1 MMDKVIK
8 EEIQEVGQAKIK
20 VVGVGGG
27 GGNAVNQMITEG
39 YEDVEYYVINTDGQ
53 ALDNSKATKILIGQE
68 STKGLGAGANPEIG
82 KRAAEENEDEIR
94 KHLEGADLIYIAA
107 GMGGGTGT
115 GAAPIVAKVAK
126 ELGILSIGVVT
137 LPFFFEGP
145 RRMKQAIEGKRSMSE
160 HVDTLITIPN
170 DKIAESVESEVE
182 LKSLKMTDAY
192 ALVDSILVKATAG
205 VTSLIHNKGH
215 INLDFA
221 DIRTVI
227 KVGGSSVM
235 GTGRSRGEDAA
246 TIAAQKAIENPLFVH
261 SIVGAKGVIMNFK
274 TSENISFFEIQAA
287 ATEVQ
292 SKVCKDAVVIFGHVV
307 AEEADWE
314 EDEVEVTMVATG
326 FEDEDTMFQD
336 RQDHGETRPQGNEES
351 GTDGIFESIKPAKSE
366 QSLAPKE
373 AEEVVIKGNGPGTT
387 QTKTFVG
394 RNSRK
399 VESLSDLE
407 KDKDVL
413 EIPSFLRSRK

>member
-1 MMDKVIK
+1 MEKVIK
-8 EEIQEVGQAKIK
+8 ENIQEVGKANIK

-39 YEDVEYYVINTDGQ
+39 YDNVEYYVINTDGQ
-53 ALDNSKATKILIGQE
+53 ALDNSKATRILIGQE

-82 KRAAEENEDEIR
+82 KRAAEENEAEIR
-94 KHLEGADLIYIAA
+94 QHLEGADLIYIAA

-115 GAAPIVAKVAK
+115 GAAPIVAKIAK
-126 ELGILSIGVVT
+126 ELGVLTIGVVT

-145 RRMKQAIEGKRSMSE
+145 RRMKQAIEGKRAMSE

-170 DKIAESVESEVE
+170 DKIAESVENQSE

-205 VTSLIHNKGH
+205 VTSLIQNKGH

-221 DIRTVI
+221 DIQTVI
-227 KVGGSSVM
+227 RVGGSSVM
-235 GTGRSRGEDAA
+235 GTGKTKGENAA
-246 TIAAQKAIENPLFVH
+246 SLAAQKAIENPLFVH
-261 SIVGAKGVIMNFK
+261 SIVGARGIIMNFK

-292 SKVCKDAVVIFGHVV
+292 SKVSEDAVVIFGHVV
-307 AEEADWE
+307 ADEPDWE

-326 FEDEDTMFQD
+326 FEDEDTMFQSRKTIEERAD
-336 RQDHGETRPQGNEES
+336 DAQEKEVNGSIFSVNEPV
-351 GTDGIFESIKPAKSE
+351 ESINITPQEDQVKIKGATNQPAKS
-366 QSLAPKE
+366 
-373 AEEVVIKGNGPGTT
+373 
-387 QTKTFVG
+387 TKTFLG
-394 RNSRK
+394 KGSQK
-399 VESLSDLE
+399 VDSLSDLRNQ
-407 KDKDVL
+407 KDTL
-413 EIPSFLRSRK
+413 EVPAFLRHRG